1 MIQKTTLRTGLGLF
15 LFLFLF
21 SAQRVYACHGISL
34 ISPSVS
40 AGPSSVTI
48 NASSD
53 PASCGCGPYY
63 MEVELSMTPAG
74 FTGAPPVY
82 TSPSWGT
89 APWYHS
95 LLNIAGY
102 GPPNWLDN
110 CAMEAYTTIVIPY
123 SSLCSGSTFYLRMRE
138 HVVGSSSTGPW
149 TTATSFTTPGTPPTA
164 SVTAT
169 AAAFTICS
177 GDSVLLTSTG
187 TGCIGGYDYS
197 WSPAASLTNPTSAVT
212 AATPTVTTTYTVT
225 FTDYGL
231 NQTATATVTI
241 NVNSNPTS
249 SLSTMIESGCNAS
262 SGTAM
267 VSTTGGSAP
276 YAYNWTPSGGT
287 GATAT
292 GLPSGTYTVMTTD
305 ANGCMQFLTVV
316 VGDSCDFVWP
326 GDANDDAVA
335 DMIDILDIAIA
346 NGATGTTRAGATLT
360 WIGQPSANWGTTLL
374 SGTDYK
380 FVDCNGDGTIDLND
394 TNAVIVNYGFTHN
407 NRMGEF
413 LAGGAPVLEV
423 DLAVDSLLPGT
434 PGVARI
440 LLGDQSQQANTIYGI
455 AFTLSFDPMQVDPM
469 SMSLDLSSSWLGT
482 AGVNLTGVRYTQ
494 SGWGMVDVVITR
506 YDHMDNNGMGEI
518 GRLHFM
524 TTNTLTGTGNS
535 QNVPLTISN
544 VRMVDAT
551 GAILPLSFI
560 VNDTLTV
567 FDVMT
572 GIVSS
577 TEISAL
583 TVTPNPGH
591 GQFTLQYNVASSGV
605 YITEVMNVLGEVVYS
620 EQFNAQQGEQLKAI
634 DISAMGSGVYLV
646 RVSGAGGAAV
656 ERVMVR

>member
-1 MIQKTTLRTGLGLF
+1 MTLKTTFRTGLGLF
-15 LFLFLF
+15 LFLFIF
-21 SAQRVYACHGISL
+21 SAQRAYACHGTAL
-34 ISPSVS
+34 MSPLVS

-63 MEVELSMTPAG
+63 LEVELSTLPAG

-82 TSPSWGT
+82 TSPSWGA

-95 LLNIAGY
+95 LLNVVGY
-102 GPPNWLDN
+102 GPPNWVDN
-110 CAMEAYTTIVIPY
+110 CMMEPYTAIVIPY
-123 SSLCSGSTFYLRMRE
+123 SSLCSGTTFYLKMRE
-138 HVVGSSSTGPW
+138 YVVGSSSSGPW
-149 TTATSFTTPGTPPTA
+149 TAVSSFTTPGAAPTA

-169 AAAFTICS
+169 ASALTICS
-177 GDSVLLTSTG
+177 GDSVLLSASG
-187 TGCIGGYDYS
+187 TGCIGGYSYS
-197 WSPAASLTNPTSAVT
+197 WLPAASLTNPSSAIT

-249 SLSTMIESGCNAS
+249 SLNSMIESGCNAS

-276 YAYNWTPSGGT
+276 YAYNWIPTGGT
-287 GATAT
+287 SAIAT

-305 ANGCMQFLTVV
+305 ANGCMQALSIV

-335 DMIDILDIAIA
+335 DVIDILDIAIA
-346 NGATGTTRAGATLT
+346 NGATGTTRPGATLT

-394 TNAVIVNYGFTHN
+394 TNAVILNYGFTHN

-413 LAGGAPVLEV
+413 LAGSAPMMQVE
-423 DLAVDSLLPGT
+423 LATDSLQAGM

-440 LLGDQSQQANTIYGI
+440 LLGSQSQLAYNIYGI

-482 AGVNLTGVRYTQ
+482 TGVNLTGLRYTET
-494 SGWGMVDVVITR
+494 GWGMVDVAITR
-506 YDHMDNNGMGEI
+506 YDHIDNSGMGEI
-518 GRLHFM
+518 GQLHFM

-535 QNVPLTISN
+535 QIVPLTISN
-544 VRMVDAT
+544 VRLVNPT
-551 GAILPLSFI
+551 GVILPISSI

-567 FDVMT
+567 FDMIS
-572 GIVSS
+572 GIS
-577 TEISAL
+577 TPSQISTL
-583 TVTPNPGH
+583 SLTPNPGD
-591 GQFTLQYNVASSGV
+591 GQFMLQFNVAVAGV
-605 YITEVMNVLGEVVYS
+605 YTTEVMNVLGEVVYS
-620 EQFNAQQGEQLKAI
+620 EQFSVQQSEQRKAI
-634 DISAMGSGVYLV
+634 DLSAIGSGVYLV
-646 RVSGAGGAAV
+646 RVSGNGSSVV
-656 ERVMVR
+656 ERLIIK